1 LTNGHE
7 TKNRIFLAPTGKTS
21 SNHPVNPHFA
31 RPVLIFLYNP
41 HAKQLI
47 NSSRLNR
54 RHPNTKESCKPQ
66 KFARKEQREQVRGG
80 IE

>member
-1 LTNGHE
+1 ME
-7 TKNRIFLAPTGKTS
+7 NRVFLADKAQSPAKTQQ
-21 SNHPVNPHFA
+21 NPHFA

-54 RHPNTKESCKPQ
+54 RHPNTKEPCKPQ
-66 KFARKEQREQVRGG
+66 KFARKEQRNK
-80 IE
+80 IEVD